1 MRKIFQKFG
10 KVSNFNKPPVK
21 VVVTGATGRV
31 GYSVPFSIGAG
42 NMLGMDQP
50 VILSLYDLPSA

>member
-1 MRKIFQKFG
+1 MRKILQKFASST
-10 KVSNFNKPPVK
+10 VFTKPPVK

-42 NMLGMDQP
+42 NMLGPDQP